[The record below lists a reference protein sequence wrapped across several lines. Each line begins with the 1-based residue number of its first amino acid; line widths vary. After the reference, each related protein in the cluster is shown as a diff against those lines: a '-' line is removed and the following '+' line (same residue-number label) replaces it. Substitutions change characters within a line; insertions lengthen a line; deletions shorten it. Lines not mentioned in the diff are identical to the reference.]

1 MKLYTQMM
9 QQATGKAS
17 RYSTSSADPL
27 VASSLSGTNPT
38 PSTGIKSSPGMNP
51 GGKKST
57 QRMSQMLKNKLMMTN
72 LLAFN
77 MFNRGAAL
85 EEAEEEEQAGPLQ
98 SSTLELTPYMPG
110 DGGYG
115 YSQPDAQQQ
124 IMAESL
130 RAKYGTEADP
140 SMNPSWKSQ
149 GQQGSWNPK
158 GLLALPAPEGSLA
171 TEESDIALQFGA
183 PSRAGIGQFGSQ
195 GFAQIQGAG
204 YQQQRQMQLQQ
215 SQDGFGVQ
223 RSVMGGQFGTAGYAM
238 SQNAMYQQRLQQLK
252 QQQQQQEA
260 PGTELGMQ
268 YGSDQGA
275 QSQYGSPTRAQD
287 QKALYQPKL
296 QQQQMLQQQILQQ
309 QQQQQQQQL
318 QLQSFSQANQRLGDE
333 AVLYSQGMESNASGS
348 GFPQQQQQLIQQGQF
363 GAAGYAQSQSA
374 MYQQKLMQQRQKQQ
388 QLKQQQ
394 QQQQQ
399 QLLEGPGQEAGM
411 EGVQQP
417 GYAPNPLYQQ
427 QDLQQ
432 QQQQQQLQQQQQQQ
446 QPPANASA
454 SGQLGSA
461 QYAQGQAA
469 MYQQRLQ
476 QLKQRQQQQQQQSRE
491 PTPSP
496 SQAYQSQQQ
505 GQQMQVQP
513 ANSYQASPNGDRQML
528 SVAAS
533 AAVQAAALSS
543 VPGDQ
548 MGSVGYALAQNAKYQ
563 QQLQQQQLRRQQRQ
577 QLEQQQQQLQQQP
590 TAQMQLVQ
598 ARQQQQPSQQSA
610 PARLPLSNE
619 VTC

>member
-1 MKLYTQMM
+1 MKLYAQMM

-17 RYSTSSADPL
+17 RTSTSSADPL
-27 VASSLSGTNPT
+27 VASSPSGTNPT
-38 PSTGIKSSPGMNP
+38 PSTGIKSSPGMNH

-57 QRMSQMLKNKLMMTN
+57 QRMSQMLKNKLMMTTP
-72 LLAFN
+72 LAFN
-77 MFNRGAAL
+77 MFNRGAVP
-85 EEAEEEEQAGPLQ
+85 EEPEEEEQAGPLQ
-98 SSTLELTPYMPG
+98 SGTLELTLYTRG

-130 RAKYGTEADP
+130 RAKYGIEADP
-140 SMNPSWKSQ
+140 SLNPSWKSQ
-149 GQQGSWNPK
+149 GQQGGWNPK

-171 TEESDIALQFGA
+171 TEESDIALHFGA
-183 PSRAGIGQFGSQ
+183 PFRAEIVQFGSP

-215 SQDGFGVQ
+215 SQDGVGVQ
-223 RSVMGGQFGTAGYAM
+223 QGAQFGSAGYAM

-260 PGTELGMQ
+260 PGPELGM
-268 YGSDQGA
+268 
-275 QSQYGSPTRAQD
+275 QYGSPTRAQD
-287 QKALYQPKL
+287 QQALYQPKL
-296 QQQQMLQQQILQQ
+296 QQQQTLQQQMLQQQ

-318 QLQSFSQANQRLGDE
+318 QLQSFSQAGQRLGDQ

-363 GAAGYAQSQSA
+363 GSTVYAQSQSA

-399 QLLEGPGQEAGM
+399 QQLLLQGPGQEAGM
-411 EGVQQP
+411 EAVQQP
-417 GYAPNPLYQQ
+417 GYAPNPMYQQ

-432 QQQQQQLQQQQQQQ
+432 QQFQQQQQQQ
-446 QPPANASA
+446 QLPASA

-469 MYQQRLQ
+469 VYQQRLQ

-505 GQQMQVQP
+505 GQQMQMQP
-513 ANSYQASPNGDRQML
+513 GNTYQASPNGDGQML
-528 SVAAS
+528 PVAAS
-533 AAVQAAALSS
+533 VAVQAAASS
-543 VPGDQ
+543 AGPGNQ
-548 MGSVGYALAQNAKYQ
+548 MGSVGFALAQNAKYQ

-577 QLEQQQQQLQQQP
+577 QLEQQQLQQQP

-610 PARLPLSNE
+610 LARLPPSNE
-619 VTC
+619 VRC

>member
-1 MKLYTQMM
+1 MKLYAQMM
-9 QQATGKAS
+9 QQATSKPS
-17 RYSTSSADPL
+17 RTSTSSADPL
-27 VASSLSGTNPT
+27 VASSPCGSNPT
-38 PSTGIKSSPGMNP
+38 PSTGIKSSPGTNP

-72 LLAFN
+72 PLAFN
-77 MFNRGAAL
+77 MFNRGAVP
-85 EEAEEEEQAGPLQ
+85 EEPEEEEQAGPLQ
-98 SSTLELTPYMPG
+98 SGTLELTLYTRG

-130 RAKYGTEADP
+130 RAKYGIEADP
-140 SMNPSWKSQ
+140 SLDPRWRSQ
-149 GQQGSWNPK
+149 GQQGSWDPK

-171 TEESDIALQFGA
+171 TEESDIALHFGA
-183 PSRAGIGQFGSQ
+183 PFRAGIGQFGSP

-215 SQDGFGVQ
+215 SQDGVGVQ
-223 RSVMGGQFGTAGYAM
+223 QGAQFGSAGYAM
-238 SQNAMYQQRLQQLK
+238 SKTAMYQQRLQQLK
-252 QQQQQQEA
+252 QQQQQQQGA

-275 QSQYGSPTRAQD
+275 QLQYGS
-287 QKALYQPKL
+287 
-296 QQQQMLQQQILQQ
+296 QQMQQQ

-318 QLQSFSQANQRLGDE
+318 QLQSFSQACQRLDGE
-333 AVLYSQGMESNASGS
+333 AVSYSQSMESNASGS
-348 GFPQQQQQLIQQGQF
+348 GFPQQQQHLIQQGQF
-363 GAAGYAQSQSA
+363 GSTVYAQSQSA

-399 QLLEGPGQEAGM
+399 QQLLLQGPGQEAGM
-411 EGVQQP
+411 EAVQQP
-417 GYAPNPLYQQ
+417 GYAPNPMYQQ

-432 QQQQQQLQQQQQQQ
+432 QQFQQQQQQQ
-446 QPPANASA
+446 QLPASA

-469 MYQQRLQ
+469 VYQQRLQ
-476 QLKQRQQQQQQQSRE
+476 QLKQRQQQQQQQQSRE
-491 PTPSP
+491 PTLSP

-505 GQQMQVQP
+505 GQQMQMQP
-513 ANSYQASPNGDRQML
+513 GNTYQASPNGDGQML
-528 SVAAS
+528 PVAAS
-533 AAVQAAALSS
+533 VAVQAAASS
-543 VPGDQ
+543 AGPGNQ
-548 MGSVGYALAQNAKYQ
+548 MGSVGFALAQNAKYQ

-577 QLEQQQQQLQQQP
+577 QLEQQQLQQQP

-610 PARLPLSNE
+610 LARLPPSNE
-619 VTC
+619 VRC